1 MVAAGSGQWSLGL
14 RIATRNGEIC
24 YGQRGSAPGVNADF
38 AVYPR
43 SGYTIIVL
51 CNRGHPHASN
61 VAEFAG
67 ARLPLD

>member
-1 MVAAGSGQWSLGL
+1 L